1 MLNSLQLAPTARRI
15 LVVLIAAL
23 LPAALL
29 VSLGTAPATAH
40 GSVDTPP
47 SRLYACYF
55 LHPAS
60 WGSPSDNEMCQT
72 LWDEPNSYPMY
83 DWMSDNDFAANSN
96 SEAIVP
102 DGQICSGGNQA
113 FSGVD
118 AGSSQWPTTDFRPD
132 DDGKYTV
139 SWTNSAPH
147 PTKYY
152 RTYLTKQGFDPN
164 KVLAW
169 DDLEL
174 VNETGPMPA
183 APTTTYRMNLPERTG
198 QHILYTIW
206 QRSDSS
212 EAFYSCSDVVLGA
225 EGEVTPTPEPTSP
238 TPSPTSSATTPTPSP
253 TTPAPTPTP
262 TMTMPMTGVMTHI
275 EMDSSWGTGW
285 CGSIAVHNASSNR
298 VKVNTTGFRVPDG
311 SVLSSYWNA
320 TPSQADDLVT
330 LAHPEWA
337 NVDAGQM
344 YRDTGFCLLGSDA
357 PPYAPRVTWRDL
369 VTGEEGTS
377 LPGPMPSMSE
387 TPTATPTPTPTPTPT
402 LTPTP
407 TPTATPTP
415 TTSTSASPTP
425 DPTTPAPTPGNIA
438 LPLST
443 NGNKIVDANGVE
455 IVLAGVNWFGF
466 ETANHVPHGLW
477 NRDYKEMLAQ
487 IRANG
492 FNTIRMPFS
501 LEALDSSS
509 TSGITFGGG
518 KNAELQGKTPAQAM
532 DIIIDEAARNDLLI
546 LLDNHSQQ
554 DDSHQQ
560 DLWYGDGYT
569 EAQWIAR
576 WEELATRYADNPNVV
591 AVDLKNE
598 PHGAATWGSGTATDW
613 RLAAERAGNA
623 VLAKNPD
630 LLVVVEGIEGQ
641 VDGGQELDR
650 HWWGGN
656 LEGVR
661 NNPVRLSVED
671 RLVYS
676 PHEYGPG
683 VHAQPWFDQPNVS
696 EILTDRWS
704 SGFGYIH
711 DENIAPILVGEFGAK
726 QVGTDTVEGRWLR
739 QFADYLSGNGMSW
752 TYWSWNPNS
761 GDTGG
766 VLQDDWTNVHP
777 DKMAVLTALINR
789 EAIDFGGETP
799 SPTPTPTPTPSDTPD
814 PTPTPSETPDP
825 TPTPHP
831 TDPPNPTPD
840 PTPTPTPPPPAG
852 PANLSVTFSKDST
865 WGSGFCRTGQFTNSG
880 GTASSNWKLKF
891 KLPKNT
897 KLTDTWNGTVKTKK
911 RKVIVT
917 PPSWGVT
924 INPGQTTSVFGF
936 CAKGSGE
943 PKKVKISALD

>member
-1 MLNSLQLAPTARRI
+1 MAI
-15 LVVLIAAL
+15 L
-23 LPAALL
+23 LPAGVL
-29 VSLGTAPATAH
+29 VGLGTAPAAAH

-60 WGSPSDNEMCQT
+60 WGTPSDNEMCQT

-83 DWMSDNDFAANSN
+83 DWMSANDFAANSN

-132 DDGKYTV
+132 NDGKYTV
-139 SWTNSAPH
+139 SWTNNAPH

-152 RTYLTKQGFDPN
+152 RTYLTKEGFDPN
-164 KVLAW
+164 QVLAW

-183 APTTTYRMNLPERTG
+183 APKTSYRMSLPERTG

-212 EAFYSCSDVVLGA
+212 EAFYSCSDVILGA
-225 EGEVTPTPEPTSP
+225 DGAPVPTPTSPEPTETA
-238 TPSPTSSATTPTPSP
+238 TPV
-253 TTPAPTPTP
+253 PTPTP
-262 TMTMPMTGVMTHI
+262 TDSTPTPTPTPMPTSPMPTSPMPMPMTGVMTHI
-275 EMDSSWGTGW
+275 EVDSTWGTGW
-285 CGSIAVHNASSNR
+285 CGSIAVHNASDNR
-298 VKVNTTGFRVPDG
+298 INVDTTGFRVPQG
-311 SVLSSYWNA
+311 SVLSSHWNS
-320 TPSQADDLVT
+320 TPSQEGDLVT

-337 NVDAGQM
+337 NVEAGQM
-344 YRDTGFCLLGSDA
+344 YRDTGFCLTGSDT
-357 PPYAPRVTWRDL
+357 PPFAPRVTWVDL
-369 VTGEEGTS
+369 VTGEEATS
-377 LPGPMPSMSE
+377 LPEKPMPSPTAPQTPAPSV
-387 TPTATPTPTPTPTPT
+387 TPTPTQTPTQTPPSATPTPTVSESASPSPTPTPT
-402 LTPTP
+402 Q
-407 TPTATPTP
+407 
-415 TTSTSASPTP
+415 
-425 DPTTPAPTPGNIA
+425 TTPPPTPGSIA
-438 LPLST
+438 LPLAT
-443 NGNKIVDANGVE
+443 DGNRIVDGNGAEV
-455 IVLAGVNWFGF
+455 VLAGVNWFGF

-477 NRDYKEMLAQ
+477 SRDYKEMLAQ

-501 LEALDSSS
+501 LEALDSAT
-509 TSGITFGGG
+509 TSGIDFGGG
-518 KNAELQGKTPAQAM
+518 RNAELQGKTPAEAM
-532 DIIIDEAARNDLLI
+532 DIIVDEAARNDLLI
-546 LLDNHSQQ
+546 ILDNHSQQ

-569 EAQWIAR
+569 EEQWIAR
-576 WEELATRYADNPNVV
+576 WEELATRYANNPHVV

-598 PHGAATWGSGTATDW
+598 PHGIATWGSGTATDW

-630 LLVVVEGIEGQ
+630 LLVVVEGIENE
-641 VDGGQELDR
+641 VAGGQQLDR

-661 NNPVRLSVED
+661 NNPVRLNVDD

-683 VHAQPWFDQPNVS
+683 VFAQPWFDDPDVS
-696 EILTDRWS
+696 SILADRWAK
-704 SGFGYIH
+704 GFGYIH

-726 QVGTDTVEGRWLR
+726 QAGTDTVEGRWLR
-739 QFADYLSGNGMSW
+739 QFANYLAETGMSW

-766 VLQDDWTNVHP
+766 VLQDDWATVHA

-789 EAIDFGGETP
+789 EAIDFGAGSPSPTP
-799 SPTPTPTPTPSDTPD
+799 PVTSTPTPTLPTPTPEPTPTPTPTPTP
-814 PTPTPSETPDP
+814 E
-825 TPTPHP
+825 
-831 TDPPNPTPD
+831 
-840 PTPTPTPPPPAG
+840 PTPTPTPTVPVPTPTPTAPPAS
-852 PANLSVTFSKDST
+852 PADLAVQFSKDST
-865 WGSGFCRTGQFTNSG
+865 WKNGFCRTGQFTNSG
-880 GTASSNWKLKF
+880 GTASTNWKLKF
-891 KLPKNT
+891 KLRKQT
-897 KLTDTWNGTVKTKK
+897 QLTDTWNGTVETKG

-917 PPSWGVT
+917 PPSWGAT
-924 INPGQTTSVFGF
+924 IYPGQTTPVFGF
-936 CAKGSGE
+936 CAKGRGE
-943 PKKVKISALD
+943 PEGVKIQSLS